1 MRTNGMHP
9 DVFRPLLH
17 LTCTWHICQY
27 FERSGC
33 LSFNEYLLQ
42 ARSSV
47 FRSMLASGMQEGET
61 GVVSIHDMQPDVF
74 RALLYFIYTDELPD
88 MLCDGNMSISM
99 AQHLLMASDRYQ
111 LERLRAICEKRLVDT
126 VDIETVS
133 TTLMLADKCNAD
145 NLRQVCRP
153 AMAHSVVSP
162 IAPIAYIHTLN
173 PARE

>member
-1 MRTNGMHP
+1 
-9 DVFRPLLH
+9 
-17 LTCTWHICQY
+17 
-27 FERSGC
+27 
-33 LSFNEYLLQ
+33 
-42 ARSSV
+42 
-47 FRSMLASGMQEGET
+47 MLASGMQEGET

-133 TTLMLADKCNAD
+133 TTLMLADKCNAH
-145 NLRQVCRP
+145 NLRQVLRAHLQLLSASVCHSLPVVTACFMMKVGALSHFPVFPFCRF
-153 AMAHSVVSP
+153 AV
-162 IAPIAYIHTLN
+162 
-173 PARE
+173 